1 MTNTETPIEVT
12 RDACL
17 VWLQNNCGA
26 GLPYGEATGLKDA
39 LHGTA
44 YVLRQIE
51 SSPRYEVN
59 IGQCVSATT
68 SLRWLLEY
76 VARNELTTEAQSAEI
91 ARLRAENE
99 RLQAD
104 GIHTCSDTCQRHT
117 CVLRREIERLREA
130 LNEASGIINTVALT
144 DEYGD
149 IDADQS
155 AIINAQ
161 QRIKAAL
168 AGESA

>member
-1 MTNTETPIEVT
+1 MTDTETPIEVT
-12 RDACL
+12 REACL

-26 GLPYGEATGLKDA
+26 GLPYNEAESLKDA

-59 IGQCVSATT
+59 IGQRISATT

-76 VARNELTTEAQSAEI
+76 VARNELSTEAQSAEI

-99 RLQAD
+99 RL
-104 GIHTCSDTCQRHT
+104 
-117 CVLRREIERLREA
+117 REA
-130 LNEASGIINTVALT
+130 LNEASGIINIVAMT

-168 AGESA
+168 AGGRDDR